1 MKHIVVAIALVLC
14 YFQACLPIVFAQAF
28 GEYGRT
34 LSGAT
39 QRQGSSVPK
48 TTRGNEPMPKG
59 RSQFHGVG
67 DLGVQPLKNR
77 LVVAANSASLYPNLD
92 DEAQQI
98 EDLSRGEILIPVM
111 HATSG
116 SNGWYMVKT
125 QKGSTG
131 WVKSIDV
138 REESIK
144 K

>member
-1 MKHIVVAIALVLC
+1 MVAIGLVAGYL
-14 YFQACLPIVFAQAF
+14 QASLPIVSAQAF

-34 LSGAT
+34 LGGAT

-48 TTRGNEPMPKG
+48 TARGSEPRPKG
-59 RSQFHGVG
+59 HSQFHGVG
-67 DLGVQPLKNR
+67 DLGVQPLKKR
-77 LVVAANSASLYPNLD
+77 LVVAANSASLYPNQD

-98 EDLSRGEILIPVM
+98 EELSQGEILIPVI
-111 HATSG
+111 HTTSG